1 MAFLLDLPDAG
12 RRELA
17 ARWGVEESTDLL
29 YRTITDP
36 AALDACLAVLGS
48 SARAALTRLA
58 RHPCSVDDLMAQLP
72 TTAERLAADLDAL
85 GALGL
90 VLRQP
95 AGTAPP
101 RPARAPFGDEPLYVP
116 PDVVAALGADG
127 ASA

>member
-29 YRTITDP
+29 YRTMTDP
-36 AALDACLAVLGS
+36 AALDARLGVLGH
-48 SARAALTRLA
+48 SARAALARLA
-58 RHPCSVDDLMAQLP
+58 RRPSSLDDLVARLP
-72 TTAERLAADLDAL
+72 TPAERVAADLDAL

-95 AGTAPP
+95 VGTAPP
-101 RPARAPFGDEPLYVP
+101 RPARKPFGDEPLYVL
-116 PDVVAALGADG
+116 PDIAAALGTDG
-127 ASA
+127 AGA